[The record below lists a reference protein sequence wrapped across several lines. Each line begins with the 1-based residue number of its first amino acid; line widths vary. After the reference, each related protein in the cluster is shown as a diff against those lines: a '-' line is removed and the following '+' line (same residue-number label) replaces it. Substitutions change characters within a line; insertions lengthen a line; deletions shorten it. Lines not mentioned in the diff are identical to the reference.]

1 MNHNYFKTD
10 YNYRSSNDLIGKSNS
25 QTKQIEF
32 EDDII
37 NADYEF
43 TSTDIEET
51 TNYIT
56 DDSEIFYPSVPDF
69 DLWESFLNRSLENK
83 ERELIHD
90 YLLENDTNSQIRALH
105 YNLISN
111 GPYSIPKLT
120 KNNGNCLFESLS
132 YLGYG
137 RPSEIRKN
145 IAALLLLV
153 KHDYDFFLERDTCP
167 EELFINCNDIELVK
181 DKNTGRVYEYD
192 YDAMIVD
199 LYTNHS
205 WSRLPM
211 EMILMTISRVYE
223 VHIKIFSNKSEYINV
238 VSIWNSNNLDI
249 DTVHLGHINEEH
261 YVPVIKIDDEIIS
274 NSSLMDEFIKSYP
287 KYISAKNEYHKWG
300 KQISTSIGL
309 YGDINLS
316 GDSYHDYISENNNVQ
331 SPTNTTNQLT
341 TIADLYFDLEQ
352 IRDFDDFEIVK

>member
-1 MNHNYFKTD
+1 MN
-10 YNYRSSNDLIGKSNS
+10 YNNLTNQSNS
-25 QTKQIEF
+25 KQIEF

-43 TSTDIEET
+43 TSTDIEENHFDT
-51 TNYIT
+51 TI
-56 DDSEIFYPSVPDF
+56 DSDILYPIIPDF
-69 DLWESFLNRSLENK
+69 DLWESFLNRSLEKK
-83 ERELIHD
+83 EREVIHD
-90 YLLENDTNSQIRALH
+90 YLLENDTNLQIKGLH

-111 GPYSIPKLT
+111 GPYLIPKLT

-137 RPSEIRKN
+137 TPSEIRKN

-153 KHDYDFFLERDTCP
+153 KHDYDFFLGSNACP
-167 EELFINCNDIELVK
+167 EELFINCNDVEIVK
-181 DKNTGRVYEYD
+181 DKNTGQVYEYD

-211 EMILMTISRVYE
+211 ELILMTISRIYE
-223 VHIKIFSNKSEYINV
+223 VRIKIFSNKSEYINV
-238 VSIWNSNNLDI
+238 ISICDSNNLNL
-249 DTVHLGHINEEH
+249 DTIHLGHINEEH

-274 NSSLMDEFIKSYP
+274 NSLLMNEFIKSYP

-300 KQISTSIGL
+300 EQMAVSIGL

-316 GDSYHDYISENNNVQ
+316 SDLYSEHIPKKKDNVQ
-331 SPTNTTNQLT
+331 FVPNITNQNTPTNT
-341 TIADLYFDLEQ
+341 DLYFDLEQ
-352 IRDFDDFEIVK
+352 IKDFDDFEIVK